1 MSGAAEG
8 RLFGKDTLNRYLSD
22 NRTISIPGESGHAKI
37 LADWLNAISSSTSK
51 ETSLEPKFIQDIIC
65 GLLGYT
71 IYPPAPGAVATV
83 WAKPPSSATRIA
95 QEPDLEF
102 GHFAFGVDS
111 SFVAVG
117 ELKSPGTPF
126 DTPQARKDPKT
137 PVEQAFEYGQSIL
150 GVRWVLVTDM
160 RVLRLYSVD
169 SIGAFEKFDLADCID
184 SQGKVTE
191 KFRRL
196 YFLVHR
202 DFLIGVGERAPV
214 SSLYAKRSVR
224 QLEIRDGFYEVY
236 YQIRTDLYQA
246 IADVA
251 RERDIVVLSDEI
263 YERFIYEGQ
272 ALSITSLPGM
282 LERTIMLSGF
292 SKTYAMT
299 GWRLG
304 YAVMPKGLV
313 EPIVRMIV
321 NSVSCTAPFIQRA
334 GIEALTGPQDF
345 IPGMIDEFKKRRD
358 LIVDGLNEIPGVSC
372 RKPKGAFYAFPNIK
386 KTGMKS
392 KALAEYL
399 LKGAN
404 VAMLAGSDF
413 GKYGEGYLR
422 LSYANSR
429 QNLQKA
435 IDRISAALK
444 KAK

>member
-1 MSGAAEG
+1 MRLSKKMARLGTESAFQVLAQAQALEARGIDVIHLEIGEPDYATPANIAEAAARAVKDGYTHYCNSQGIVQLRTAIAREIEKTRGIRVDPDRIVVTTGAKPIMFYA
-8 RLFGKDTLNRYLSD
+8 
-22 NRTISIPGESGHAKI
+22 I
-37 LADWLNAISSSTSK
+37 LAL
-51 ETSLEPKFIQDIIC
+51 LEEGDEA
-65 GLLGYT
+65 
-71 IYPPAPGAVATV
+71 IYPDPCFPIFESMINFTG
-83 WAKPPSSATRIA
+83 AKPVPLPMREELDFCFDI
-95 QEPDLEF
+95 DEF
-102 GHFAFGVDS
+102 
-111 SFVAVG
+111 
-117 ELKSPGTPF
+117 KS
-126 DTPQARKDPKT
+126 
-137 PVEQAFEYGQSIL
+137 
-150 GVRWVLVTDM
+150 
-160 RVLRLYSVD
+160 
-169 SIGAFEKFDLADCID
+169 
-184 SQGKVTE
+184 KVTS
-191 KFRRL
+191 RTRL
-196 YFLVHR
+196 IIVNSPHNPT
-202 DFLIGVGERAPV
+202 G
-214 SSLYAKRSVR
+214 SV
-224 QLEIRDGFYEVY
+224 LTKEDI
-236 YQIRTDLYQA
+236 QA
-246 IADVA
+246 IADVT

-272 ALSITSLPGM
+272 ALSIASLPGM

-304 YAVMPKGLV
+304 YAVMPKDLV

-386 KTGMKS
+386 KTGMRS

-399 LKGAN
+399 LKEAN
-404 VAMLAGSDF
+404 VATLAGSDF

>member
-1 MSGAAEG
+1 MRLAQKMSRLGTESAFRVLAQAQALEARGIDVIHLEIGEPDYATPANIAEAAA
-8 RLFGKDTLNRYLSD
+8 RAVKDGYTHYCNSQGIVQL
-22 NRTISIPGESGHAKI
+22 RTAIAREIEKTRGILVDPDRIVVTTGDKLIMFYAI
-37 LADWLNAISSSTSK
+37 LAPLPMREELD
-51 ETSLEPKFIQDIIC
+51 FCFDI
-65 GLLGYT
+65 
-71 IYPPAPGAVATV
+71 
-83 WAKPPSSATRIA
+83 
-95 QEPDLEF
+95 DEF
-102 GHFAFGVDS
+102 
-111 SFVAVG
+111 
-117 ELKSPGTPF
+117 KS
-126 DTPQARKDPKT
+126 
-137 PVEQAFEYGQSIL
+137 
-150 GVRWVLVTDM
+150 
-160 RVLRLYSVD
+160 
-169 SIGAFEKFDLADCID
+169 
-184 SQGKVTE
+184 KVTS
-191 KFRRL
+191 RTRL
-196 YFLVHR
+196 IIVNSPHNPT
-202 DFLIGVGERAPV
+202 G
-214 SSLYAKRSVR
+214 SV
-224 QLEIRDGFYEVY
+224 LTKEDI
-236 YQIRTDLYQA
+236 QA

-251 RERDIVVLSDEI
+251 RERGIVVLSDEI

-282 LERTIMLSGF
+282 LEWTIMLSGF

-345 IPGMIDEFKKRRD
+345 ITGMIDEFKKRRD

-372 RKPKGAFYAFPNIK
+372 RKPKGAFYSFPNIK
-386 KTGMKS
+386 KTGMKA

-422 LSYANSR
+422 LCYANSQ

>member
-1 MSGAAEG
+1 MRLSKKMARLGTESAFRVMAQAQALEARGIDVIHLEIGEPDYATPANIAEAAARAVKDGYTHYCNSQGIVQLRTTIAREIEKTRGIRVDPNRIVVTTGAKPIMFYA
-8 RLFGKDTLNRYLSD
+8 
-22 NRTISIPGESGHAKI
+22 I
-37 LADWLNAISSSTSK
+37 LAL
-51 ETSLEPKFIQDIIC
+51 LEEGDEA
-65 GLLGYT
+65 
-71 IYPPAPGAVATV
+71 IYPDPGFPIFESMINFTG
-83 WAKPPSSATRIA
+83 AKPVPLPMREELDFCFDI
-95 QEPDLEF
+95 DEF
-102 GHFAFGVDS
+102 
-111 SFVAVG
+111 
-117 ELKSPGTPF
+117 KS
-126 DTPQARKDPKT
+126 
-137 PVEQAFEYGQSIL
+137 
-150 GVRWVLVTDM
+150 
-160 RVLRLYSVD
+160 
-169 SIGAFEKFDLADCID
+169 
-184 SQGKVTE
+184 KVTS
-191 KFRRL
+191 RTRL
-196 YFLVHR
+196 IIVNSPHNPT
-202 DFLIGVGERAPV
+202 G
-214 SSLYAKRSVR
+214 SV
-224 QLEIRDGFYEVY
+224 LTKEDI
-236 YQIRTDLYQA
+236 QA

-282 LERTIMLSGF
+282 LKRTIMLSGF

-334 GIEALTGPQDF
+334 GIEALSGPQDF

-372 RKPKGAFYAFPNIK
+372 RKPRGAFYAFPNIK

-422 LSYANSR
+422 LSYANSQ

>member
-1 MSGAAEG
+1 MRLAQKMSRLGTESAFRVLAQAQALEARGIDVIHLEIGEPDYATPANIAEAAA
-8 RLFGKDTLNRYLSD
+8 RAVKDGYTHYCNSQGIVQL
-22 NRTISIPGESGHAKI
+22 RTAIAREIEKTRGIRVDPDRIVVTTGDKPIMFYAI
-37 LADWLNAISSSTSK
+37 LALLEEGDEAIC
-51 ETSLEPKFIQDIIC
+51 PD
-65 GLLGYT
+65 
-71 IYPPAPGAVATV
+71 PGFPIFESMINFTG
-83 WAKPPSSATRIA
+83 AKPVPLPMREELDFCFDI
-95 QEPDLEF
+95 DEF
-102 GHFAFGVDS
+102 
-111 SFVAVG
+111 
-117 ELKSPGTPF
+117 KS
-126 DTPQARKDPKT
+126 
-137 PVEQAFEYGQSIL
+137 
-150 GVRWVLVTDM
+150 
-160 RVLRLYSVD
+160 
-169 SIGAFEKFDLADCID
+169 
-184 SQGKVTE
+184 KVTS
-191 KFRRL
+191 RTRL
-196 YFLVHR
+196 IIVNSPHNPT
-202 DFLIGVGERAPV
+202 G
-214 SSLYAKRSVR
+214 SV
-224 QLEIRDGFYEVY
+224 LTKEDI
-236 YQIRTDLYQA
+236 QA

-251 RERDIVVLSDEI
+251 RERGIVVLSDEI

-282 LERTIMLSGF
+282 LEWTIMLSGF

-345 IPGMIDEFKKRRD
+345 ITGMIDEFKKRRD

-372 RKPKGAFYAFPNIK
+372 RKPKGAFYSFPNIK
-386 KTGMKS
+386 KTGMKA

-422 LSYANSR
+422 LCYANSQ

>member
-1 MSGAAEG
+1 MRLSKKMVRLGTESAFRVMAQAQALEAKGVDVIHLEIGEPDYATPANIADAAARAVKDGYTHYCNSQGIVQLRTTIAREIEKTRGIRVDPDRIVVTTGAKPIMFYA
-8 RLFGKDTLNRYLSD
+8 
-22 NRTISIPGESGHAKI
+22 I
-37 LADWLNAISSSTSK
+37 LAL
-51 ETSLEPKFIQDIIC
+51 LEEGDEA
-65 GLLGYT
+65 
-71 IYPPAPGAVATV
+71 IYPDPGFSIFESMINFTG
-83 WAKPPSSATRIA
+83 AKPVPLPMREELDFCFDI
-95 QEPDLEF
+95 DEF
-102 GHFAFGVDS
+102 
-111 SFVAVG
+111 
-117 ELKSPGTPF
+117 KS
-126 DTPQARKDPKT
+126 
-137 PVEQAFEYGQSIL
+137 
-150 GVRWVLVTDM
+150 
-160 RVLRLYSVD
+160 
-169 SIGAFEKFDLADCID
+169 
-184 SQGKVTE
+184 KVTS
-191 KFRRL
+191 RTRL
-196 YFLVHR
+196 IIVNSPHNPT
-202 DFLIGVGERAPV
+202 G
-214 SSLYAKRSVR
+214 SV
-224 QLEIRDGFYEVY
+224 LTKEDI
-236 YQIRTDLYQA
+236 QA

-263 YERFIYEGQ
+263 YERFTYEGQ

-334 GIEALTGPQDF
+334 GIEALSGPQDF

-386 KTGMKS
+386 KTGMKA

-404 VAMLAGSDF
+404 VAILAGSDF

-422 LSYANSR
+422 LCYANSQ

>member
-1 MSGAAEG
+1 MRLSKKMARLGTESAFQVLAQAQALEARGIDVIHLEIGEPDYATPANIAEAAARAVKDGYTHYCNSQGIVQLRTAIAREIEKTRGIRVDPDRIVVTTGAKPIMFYA
-8 RLFGKDTLNRYLSD
+8 
-22 NRTISIPGESGHAKI
+22 I
-37 LADWLNAISSSTSK
+37 LAL
-51 ETSLEPKFIQDIIC
+51 LEEGDEA
-65 GLLGYT
+65 
-71 IYPPAPGAVATV
+71 IYPDPCFPIFESMINFTG
-83 WAKPPSSATRIA
+83 AKPVPLPMREELDFCFDI
-95 QEPDLEF
+95 DEF
-102 GHFAFGVDS
+102 
-111 SFVAVG
+111 
-117 ELKSPGTPF
+117 KS
-126 DTPQARKDPKT
+126 
-137 PVEQAFEYGQSIL
+137 
-150 GVRWVLVTDM
+150 
-160 RVLRLYSVD
+160 
-169 SIGAFEKFDLADCID
+169 
-184 SQGKVTE
+184 KVTSRT
-191 KFRRL
+191 K
-196 YFLVHR
+196 
-202 DFLIGVGERAPV
+202 LIIVNSPHNPTG
-214 SSLYAKRSVR
+214 SV
-224 QLEIRDGFYEVY
+224 LTEEDI
-236 YQIRTDLYQA
+236 QA

-251 RERDIVVLSDEI
+251 RERGIVVLSDEI

-386 KTGMKS
+386 KTGMRS

-399 LKGAN
+399 LKEAN
-404 VAMLAGSDF
+404 VATLAGSDF

-422 LSYANSR
+422 LSYANSQ